1 MPWIF
6 ILVFIMGA
14 ATSSYASSEKS
25 SPWLRVRLK
34 SGLSELS
41 LEGKDF
47 AWAEEAKAIRP
58 VAVPRSQKLK
68 VTRAWNGRGW
78 LWKVDGL
85 RADGLSVLR
94 QGDKLALRADQA
106 KLNGETVP
114 SRVLLSAK
122 SGNFDLIGVVPL
134 EEYLVGVLA
143 GEVPV
148 RWPME
153 TLKAQAV
160 VARSYAQ
167 AVRDDRSQQTYHLE
181 STIEDQVYRPVD
193 SLPATARDRLEQA
206 VRETSGL
213 FLHEP
218 GGRVLK
224 AYYHSDCGGRT
235 ASASDVWGGG
245 FDAGTAVDP
254 FCPATPGAMWSLRV
268 AKDAFSKAMSSLL
281 SRAPGSSGRGR
292 GFFWDP
298 SAMFLQRGEDERVL
312 SLNVKDADGTTKE
325 IPAAELRRE
334 LGYGRMKSTRFEVR
348 DDGDEILIAGRG
360 FGHGVGLCQWGS
372 RGWALRGWTAE
383 KILSHY
389 YPKAVLKR
397 EKTPETRAWL

>member
-14 ATSSYASSEKS
+14 ATSSFASVKDG
-25 SPWLRVRLK
+25 PWLRVRLK
-34 SGLSELS
+34 SGLSELA
-41 LEGKDF
+41 LEGRDF
-47 AWAEEAKAIRP
+47 AWAEEPKTVRP
-58 VAVPRSQKLK
+58 VGYGRNQKLK
-68 VTRAWNGRGW
+68 VTRAWNGSKW

-85 RADGLSVLR
+85 RADGLTVLR
-94 QGDKLALRADQA
+94 SGDKLALRADHA
-106 KLNGETVP
+106 RVRVGGVDGDSVP
-114 SRVLLSAK
+114 SQVLLSARN
-122 SGNFDLIGVVPL
+122 GNFDLIGVVPL

-167 AVRDDRSQQTYHLE
+167 AVRDDRSKQSFHLE

-193 SLPATARDRLEQA
+193 SLPANARDRLEQA

-213 FLHEP
+213 LLREP

-235 ASASDVWGGG
+235 ASASQVWGGG

-254 FCPATPGAMWSLRV
+254 FCPATPSASWSLRV
-268 AKDAFSKAMSSLL
+268 AKDAFSKVLKSL
-281 SRAPGSSGRGR
+281 GSLGD
-292 GFFWDP
+292 WDP
-298 SAMFLQRGEDERVL
+298 SAMFLQRGEDDRVL
-312 SLNVKDADGTTKE
+312 SLDVKDGEGATKE
-325 IPAAELRRE
+325 ISAAELRRE
-334 LGYGRMKSTRFEVR
+334 LGYGRMKSTRFAVSE
-348 DDGDEILIAGRG
+348 DGDGILITGRG

-372 RGWALRGWTAE
+372 RGWALRGWSAE
-383 KILSHY
+383 KILTHY

-397 EKTPETRAWL
+397 EKTSEMRAWL